1 MRLVVWDAPAATER
15 AWLNVHSSSECLG
28 LALAPLL
35 PTRRDATDA
44 AGIAAFVHHPEYAQ
58 LARRDRAEI
67 ARARTRGASA
77 HVCEHVCGRQVRSE
91 LAWLVAAE
99 LPRVD
104 RLSLEKEATR
114 IARAWQADYMELVA
128 REVMVYDVLI
138 D

>member
-1 MRLVVWDAPAATER
+1 MRSWR
-15 AWLNVHSSSECLG
+15 AEITPRS
-28 LALAPLL
+28 
-35 PTRRDATDA
+35 
-44 AGIAAFVHHPEYAQ
+44 
-58 LARRDRAEI
+58 RRDRA
-67 ARARTRGASA
+67 RGASA
-77 HVCEHVCGRQVRSE
+77 HACGRQVRSE

-114 IARAWQADYMELVA
+114 IASAWQADYMELVA